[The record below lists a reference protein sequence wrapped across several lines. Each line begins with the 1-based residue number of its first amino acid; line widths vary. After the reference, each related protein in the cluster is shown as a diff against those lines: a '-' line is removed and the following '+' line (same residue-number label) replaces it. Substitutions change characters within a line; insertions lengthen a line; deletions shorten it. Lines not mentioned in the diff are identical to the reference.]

1 MSFAKFGMFS
11 VIISSNTLSASF
23 CFTPSGTVDTI
34 VGSLIIVPWVPEALF
49 LLFFPQSILF
59 LLFKLG
65 ELH

>member
-23 CFTPSGTVDTI
+23 FFTPSGTVDTI

-49 LLFFPQSILF
+49 LLFFPPVYFISIV
-59 LLFKLG
+59 
-65 ELH
+65 